1 MFWNRVKKTIKKDDL
16 SNNNGE
22 VLSAS
27 ENITHLVKKKIPLN
41 FLKTLVPIGDLP
53 DDEIQKLELGVSTHQ
68 PGDVIFKI
76 NAKSNS
82 IPYLI
87 KGQCYVESSNGSG
100 QLMNSST
107 FKALYPLTNSQNFQ
121 CTVIAKSEV
130 KILHFPTNV
139 LNLSNQYIRNPLLN
153 SQDIP
158 DKLVNDTFFDAF
170 CSHFKQGKYG
180 IPCLP
185 DVALKLR
192 SAIQKDIGIHEAV
205 QIINFDS
212 VISSRLI
219 QIVNSPLYRS
229 VTPITNCHDAVARLG
244 LDTTRNLVTSISIQ
258 NLFKSKNKKIN
269 VKFHELWKKSIEV
282 SSISYTLA
290 VLTKKANPDE
300 ALLAGLTHNI
310 GALPILIF
318 ADSLNSNEYSDK
330 ELNLTIATLQGLI
343 GSAILKS
350 WGFSDE
356 LQTVPQNIQ
365 KWYGNEQ
372 GDIDI
377 SDIVLLAK
385 YHSYIG
391 GKSIQQ
397 LPAIYTLPAFQKLG
411 DNELTPDMSLQTL
424 NDAKQQIAE
433 AMSLFRA

>member
-1 MFWNRVKKTIKKDDL
+1 MFWNRVKKIIKKDDI
-16 SNNNGE
+16 SNDEGFSE
-22 VLSAS
+22 SDSIAS
-27 ENITHLVKKKIPLN
+27 PVVKKIPLS
-41 FLKTLVPIGDLP
+41 FLKTLVPINDLS
-53 DDEIQKLELGVSTHQ
+53 DGELQKLELGVSSHA

-76 NAKSNS
+76 NGKSNS

-107 FKALYPLTNSQNFQ
+107 FKAHYPLSNSQNFQ
-121 CTVIAKSEV
+121 CTVIAKSDV
-130 KILHFPTNV
+130 KILHFPINI
-139 LNLSNQYIRNPLLN
+139 LNLSRQHIRNPLLN

-158 DKLVNDTFFDAF
+158 EKLVNDAFFDAF
-170 CSHFKQGKYG
+170 CRYFKQGKLV

-192 SAIQKDIGIHEAV
+192 SAIQKDIGIQEAV

-219 QIVNSPLYRS
+219 QIVNSPLYRA
-229 VTPITNCHDAVARLG
+229 VNPITNCHDAVSRLG

-258 NLFKSKNKKIN
+258 NLFKSKNKEIKLKI
-269 VKFHELWKKSIEV
+269 HELWKKSIEV

-290 VLTKKANPDE
+290 VLTKKENPDE

-318 ADSLNSNEYSDK
+318 ADSLNSNEYSDQ

-343 GSAILKS
+343 GSVILKS
-350 WGFSDE
+350 WGFSDA
-356 LQTVPQNIQ
+356 LQAVPQNVQ

-391 GKSIQQ
+391 GKNTQE

-433 AMSLFRA
+433 AMSLFRT

>member
-1 MFWNRVKKTIKKDDL
+1 MFWNRVKKIIKKDGL
-16 SNNNGE
+16 SNDDGFLE
-22 VLSAS
+22 SDSVAS
-27 ENITHLVKKKIPLN
+27 PVIKKIPLG
-41 FLKTLVPIGDLP
+41 FLKTLVPINDLS
-53 DDEIQKLELGVSTHQ
+53 DDELQKLELGVSSHA

-76 NAKSNS
+76 NEKSNS

-87 KGQCYVESSNGSG
+87 KGQCYIETGSG
-100 QLMNSST
+100 TGQLINAST
-107 FKALYPLTNSQNFQ
+107 FKALYPLTNSKKFQ
-121 CTVIAKSEV
+121 CTVIAKSDV
-130 KILHFPTNV
+130 KILHFPANI
-139 LNLSNQYIRNPLLN
+139 LNLSSQHIRNPLLN

-158 DKLVNDTFFDAF
+158 ENLVDNAFFDAF
-170 CSHFKQGKYG
+170 CRYFKQDKLV

-192 SAIQKDIGIHEAV
+192 SAIQKDIGIQEAV

-219 QIVNSPLYRS
+219 QIVNSPLYRA
-229 VTPITNCHDAVARLG
+229 VNPITNSLDAVSRLG

-258 NLFKSKNKKIN
+258 NLFKSKNKETKLK
-269 VKFHELWKKSIEV
+269 VHELWKKSIEV

-318 ADSLNSNEYSDK
+318 ADSLNQNEYSEQDLK
-330 ELNLTIATLQGLI
+330 HTIKTLQGLI
-343 GSAILKS
+343 GSLILKE
-350 WGFSDE
+350 WGFPE
-356 LQTVPQNIQ
+356 NLQVIPKNIE

-372 GDIDI
+372 GELDI
-377 SDIVLLAK
+377 SDVVLLAK

-391 GKSIQQ
+391 SENSQQ

-411 DNELTPDMSLQTL
+411 NNELTPDMSLQTL

-433 AMSLFRA
+433 AMSLFRT

>member
-1 MFWNRVKKTIKKDDL
+1 MFWNRVKKIIKKDGL
-16 SNNNGE
+16 SNDDGFLE
-22 VLSAS
+22 SDSVAS
-27 ENITHLVKKKIPLN
+27 PVIKKIPLG
-41 FLKTLVPIGDLP
+41 FLKTLVPINDLS
-53 DDEIQKLELGVSTHQ
+53 DDELQKLELGVSSHA

-76 NAKSNS
+76 NEKSNS

-87 KGQCYVESSNGSG
+87 KGQCYIETGSG
-100 QLMNSST
+100 TGQLINAST
-107 FKALYPLTNSQNFQ
+107 FKALYPLTNSKNFQ
-121 CTVIAKSEV
+121 CTVIAKSDV
-130 KILHFPTNV
+130 KILHFPANI
-139 LNLSNQYIRNPLLN
+139 LNLSSQHIRNPLLN

-158 DKLVNDTFFDAF
+158 ENLVDNAFFDAF
-170 CSHFKQGKYG
+170 CRYFKQDKLV

-192 SAIQKDIGIHEAV
+192 SAIQKDIGIQEAV

-219 QIVNSPLYRS
+219 QIVNSPLYRA
-229 VTPITNCHDAVARLG
+229 VNPITNSLDAVSRLG

-258 NLFKSKNKKIN
+258 NLFKSKNKETKLK
-269 VKFHELWKKSIEV
+269 VHELWKKSIEV

-318 ADSLNSNEYSDK
+318 ADSLNQNEYSEQDLK
-330 ELNLTIATLQGLI
+330 HTIKTLQGLI
-343 GSAILKS
+343 GSLILKE
-350 WGFSDE
+350 WGFPE
-356 LQTVPQNIQ
+356 NLQVIPKNIE

-372 GDIDI
+372 GELDI
-377 SDIVLLAK
+377 SDVVLLAK

-391 GKSIQQ
+391 SENSQQ

-411 DNELTPDMSLQTL
+411 NNELTPDMSLQTL

-433 AMSLFRA
+433 AMSLFRT

>member
-1 MFWNRVKKTIKKDDL
+1 MFWNRVKKIIKKDDL
-16 SNNNGE
+16 ANDEG
-22 VLSAS
+22 LSADD
-27 ENITHLVKKKIPLN
+27 NITRIVTKKIPID
-41 FLKTLVPIGDLP
+41 FLKTLVPINDLS
-53 DDEIQKLELGVSTHQ
+53 DDELQKLELGVSSHA

-76 NAKSNS
+76 NGKSNS

-107 FKALYPLTNSQNFQ
+107 FKALYPLTNGRKLQ

-130 KILHFPTNV
+130 KILHFPANV
-139 LNLSNQYIRNPLLN
+139 LNLSSQRIRNPLLN

-158 DKLVNDTFFDAF
+158 DKLVNNAFFNEF
-170 CSHFKQGKYG
+170 CSYFKQDKLV

-192 SAIQKDIGIHEAV
+192 TAIQKDIGIQEAV

-219 QIVNSPLYRS
+219 QIVNSPLYRA
-229 VTPITNCHDAVARLG
+229 VNPITNSLDAVSRLG

-258 NLFKSKNKKIN
+258 NLFKSKNKEINLKI
-269 VKFHELWKKSIEV
+269 HELWKKSIEV

-290 VLTKKANPDE
+290 VLTKKVNPDE

-318 ADSLNSNEYSDK
+318 ADSLSSDEYSEQD
-330 ELNLTIATLQGLI
+330 LNLTITALQGLI
-343 GSAILKS
+343 GSLILKT
-350 WGFSDE
+350 WGFSDT
-356 LQTVPQNIQ
+356 LQVVPQNVQ

-372 GDIDI
+372 GELDM

-391 GKSIQQ
+391 SKSAQK

-411 DNELTPDMSLQTL
+411 NNELTPDMSLQTL

-433 AMSLFRA
+433 AMSLFRG